1 MTLKYT
7 QRQILLTPGPLT
19 TTASV
24 KESMLRDWGSRD
36 SAFIAITAGIRNRLL
51 ALANGS
57 DTHSCALV
65 QGSGT
70 FAVEATLT
78 TLLHREKHHA
88 LLLING
94 AYGRRI
100 QKICEIAGIK
110 HSIYETPENSPPD
123 VSIVRTKL
131 QENSHITHV
140 VIVHCETTSGILNP
154 VAEIADVT
162 AVENRKFIVDAMSS
176 FGSLPIDLTEIS
188 AEAIIASAN
197 KCLEGV
203 PGMGFA
209 LIEKSALTK
218 AKGNASTLSLD
229 LHDQV
234 DYMDRTGQWRFTPP
248 THVVA
253 ALDKALDEHDKEG
266 GVPGRGKRYAENCQ
280 LLVDGLQ
287 KIGFELFLEKS
298 LQAAII
304 VTVRMPTDPA
314 FEFDKLYSLMND
326 KGVVLYPGAVT
337 QEKSFRIGCI
347 GQIYPEDMQRTLNAI
362 QQSLGEM
369 GISKLQPTS

>member
-1 MTLKYT
+1 MTSQKT

-19 TTASV
+19 TTPSV
-24 KESMLRDWGSRD
+24 KEAMLRDWGSRD
-36 SAFIAITAGIRNRLL
+36 SAFISITADIRSRLL
-51 ALANGS
+51 ALANAS

-70 FAVEATLT
+70 FAVEATLM

-110 HSIYETPENSPPD
+110 HTVYETAEDTPPD
-123 VSIVRTKL
+123 TGAVRAKL
-131 QENSHITHV
+131 QDNSDITHV
-140 VIVHCETTSGILNP
+140 VAVHCETTSGILNP
-154 VAEIADVT
+154 LNEIADVT
-162 AVENRKFIVDAMSS
+162 AAEKRKLIVDAMSS
-176 FGSLPIDLTEIS
+176 FGSLPIDLAKIS

-209 LIEKSALTK
+209 LLEKAALSNT
-218 AKGNASTLSLD
+218 KGNASTLSLD
-229 LHDQV
+229 LYDQV
-234 DYMDRTGQWRFTPP
+234 EYMDRTGQWRFTPP

-253 ALDKALDEHDKEG
+253 ALGMALEEHATEG
-266 GVPGRGKRYAENCQ
+266 GVTGRGRRYAENCQ
-280 LLVDGLQ
+280 HLLDGL
-287 KIGFELFLEKS
+287 KNIGFELFLDDE
-298 LQAAII
+298 LQAPII
-304 VTVRMPTDPA
+304 VTVRMPADPA
-314 FEFDKLYSLMND
+314 FDFDRLYSLMND
-326 KGVVLYPGAVT
+326 EGIVLYPGAVT

-347 GQIYPEDMQRTLNAI
+347 GQVYPEDMQRTLEAI
-362 QQSLGEM
+362 RQALSKM
-369 GISKLQPTS
+369 GVSKSGLTP